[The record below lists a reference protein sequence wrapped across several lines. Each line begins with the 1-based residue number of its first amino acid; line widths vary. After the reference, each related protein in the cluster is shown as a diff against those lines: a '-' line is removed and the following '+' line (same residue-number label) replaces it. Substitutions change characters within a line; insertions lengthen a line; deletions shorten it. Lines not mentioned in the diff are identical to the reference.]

1 MLPGPAVLAFAP
13 EGCSHWISVSL
24 PRMTPSN
31 NEIKGMHHFVYRK
44 VRKAWREL
52 VAQAVPACVLG
63 AGLKRSW
70 LVIERHS
77 SGSLDWDNAYGGLK
91 PLLDCLVMPTPRN
104 PDGLGLLENDGV
116 LNIPHPPLLLQH
128 QVKRKDQKTIIH
140 FFQLQ

>member
-1 MLPGPAVLAFAP
+1 
-13 EGCSHWISVSL
+13 
-24 PRMTPSN
+24 MTPSN